1 MLSQT
6 IYYQQERKY
15 ATDRFVVLAVLMLAA
30 FVISGVA
37 KGTVAE
43 NALLSGFTLLVVVL
57 FSVAHF
63 YFISAYPGKL
73 VEVRK
78 TVLLLVDMG
87 LLTFFVA
94 LFDRDSL
101 YLLPLYLLLIIRSGL
116 SFGSLFFNISVFLS
130 AVSWFV
136 LYSYSEYWQTHYEI
150 LILYALTTILVVV
163 FFQRFILSLDR
174 ENMMLTE
181 TLNEV
186 SIDASSDELTGVAN
200 RKEYKET
207 MMELI
212 HEKTPFAL
220 LFIDLNKF
228 KAINDTHGH
237 HVGDEVLKEVARRLV
252 ENCDE
257 EDFVAR
263 LGGDEFAVITKRKKI
278 YMEKFIAKLERN
290 VIGRHKVGSIIV
302 PIELSIGI
310 AFFPDD
316 TKTAMMLGK
325 YADEAMYAAKKDA
338 GRYHYLY
345 NELTAEQK
353 AQNLKARG

>member
-30 FVISGVA
+30 FVISGVG
-37 KGTVAE
+37 KGVVAE
-43 NALLSGFTLLVVVL
+43 NALLSGFTLLIVVL
-57 FSVAHF
+57 FSIAHF
-63 YFISAYPGKL
+63 YYISTYPSKM

-78 TVLLLVDMG
+78 TLLLVADIG
-87 LLTFFVA
+87 LLTFFIA
-94 LFDRDSL
+94 LFDKDSL
-101 YLLPLYLLLIIRSGL
+101 YLLPLYLLIIIRSGL

-130 AVSWFV
+130 AVAWFV
-136 LYSYSEYWQTHYEI
+136 LYTYSEYWKSHYEI
-150 LILYALTTILVVV
+150 LIMFGLTTMLVVI

-186 SIDASSDELTGVAN
+186 AIDASSDELTGIAN

-212 HEKTPFAL
+212 HENEPFAL

-257 EDFVAR
+257 DDFVAR
-263 LGGDEFAVITKRKKI
+263 LGGDEFAIITKRKKI

-290 VIGRHKVGSIIV
+290 VIGRHKIGSIIV
-302 PIELSIGI
+302 PIELSVGI
-310 AFFPDD
+310 AYFPDD

-338 GRYHYLY
+338 ERYHYFY
-345 NELTAEQK
+345 NELSAEQK
-353 AQNLKARG
+353 AQNLQAKK